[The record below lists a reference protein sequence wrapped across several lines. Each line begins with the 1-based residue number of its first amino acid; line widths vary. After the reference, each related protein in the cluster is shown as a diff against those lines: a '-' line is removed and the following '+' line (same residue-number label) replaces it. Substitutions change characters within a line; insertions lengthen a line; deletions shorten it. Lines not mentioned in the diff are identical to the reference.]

1 MRFRHLALLLGLGLL
16 AACERPPE
24 SAYISRVAGSDLG
37 QPAGTNARGE
47 ACLARPAP
55 IPTADLPVRGALD
68 IVCAGWTQPA
78 ARVVRLAGPT
88 DAATL
93 DRLSGGIWMAG
104 LQARLICDPPISTR
118 LASGAPA
125 RMLEC
130 RRRVGGWPHL
140 ALVAAGPGGPVLAE
154 GIGAALPVVERLVA
168 ETPSAGAQTV
178 RSDALG
184 IAARTLL
191 AEAYG
196 ATEIGRYEA
205 LMQLGRG
212 LHDVE
217 DFTAAADAFRGA
229 LAVQQRVLGGQHP
242 DTVGPLTALGLS
254 LAAQG
259 RSVEAAAAF
268 ARAAVLAPTAA
279 DPLAGAR
286 LDHYRGVA
294 AIAGGDPAAALPLLA
309 RADAAYASRAPSDL
323 DAVADGEAP
332 ALDVLALSAVMGL
345 AEARRAQGVALGRL
359 GRGAEGQAMAASA
372 SRMLRRVDLQPSL
385 LVGRSLRSQAIA
397 SQAAGRTEAA
407 ARLSRE
413 AAQRFGDALP
423 GERPEA
429 SARFAAGRA
438 AAAIGQED
446 AALAHFR
453 AGLPILKARQ
463 RALPVASV
471 MPFLDLL
478 AARGLTAEM
487 FEAAQFAQREQTT
500 RLIAL
505 SVARLAAAGS
515 DSAIGT
521 ALRLKQ
527 DADRRVQ
534 ALLAE
539 RDAAEPEALRGIDA
553 RITEAEV
560 ARAEADAAAAAAAPG
575 YRQLLAL
582 QVEAEAVQR
591 WLNPDEALVSM
602 LIGPQHGH
610 VFVLRAGQAPQS
622 RRIALG
628 ESEIA
633 QLVERIRATVT
644 VGADGRPPPFD
655 TAAALALH
663 EAVMGPVA
671 PLLTGVARLL
681 VVADGP
687 MLSLPFNL
695 LLTGPADPA
704 ALRTDD
710 PAALRAAPWLLRNHA
725 ITHLASA
732 QALVTARANPRALAD
747 ARANPRAQ
755 STARGAFAGF
765 ADPVAPTPAQLARH
779 FPADRCAEDAGL
791 VARLPPLPQARREVE
806 LARRMLSGGGDA
818 TLVRTGAAFT
828 AATLDGP
835 TVETARVLHFATHA
849 VLPGELSCLEEPALM
864 VSPAAGPAGAAASFL
879 PASTVLNWRLSADLV
894 VLSACNTGTTRTGA
908 GSGGEGLSALA
919 RAFLF
924 AGARGLL
931 ATHWS
936 VDDEAALLT
945 VLETLRRRERLG
957 EDTARA
963 LRAAQ
968 LQLLEDPES
977 PPHPFYWAPF
987 ALIGDADRPG
997 PRT

>member
-1 MRFRHLALLLGLGLL
+1 MMRFRRLALLLGLGLL

-24 SAYISRVAGSDLG
+24 SAYLSRVAGSDLG

-55 IPTADLPVRGALD
+55 MPTADLPVRGALD

-168 ETPSAGAQTV
+168 ETQATGTQAV

-242 DTVGPLTALGLS
+242 DTTGPLTALGLS

-259 RSVEAAAAF
+259 RSAEATAAF
-268 ARAAVLAPTAA
+268 ARAAVLAPAAA
-279 DPLAGAR
+279 DPLAAAR

-294 AIAGGDPAAALPLLA
+294 AMAGGDPAAALPLLA
-309 RADAAYASRAPSDL
+309 RAAAAYASRAPADL
-323 DAVADGEAP
+323 DALADGEAP
-332 ALDVLALSAVMGL
+332 ALDVQALSAVMGL

-359 GRGAEGQAMAASA
+359 GRGAEGQAMAAA
-372 SRMLRRVDLQPSL
+372 ANRLLRRIDLQPSL

-397 SQAAGRTEAA
+397 SQSAGRAETA

-438 AAAIGQED
+438 AAAIGQEES
-446 AALAHFR
+446 ALAQFR

-478 AARGLTAEM
+478 ADRGLTSEM

-505 SVARLAAAGS
+505 SVARLAAAGG
-515 DSAIGT
+515 DSAIGA
-521 ALRLKQ
+521 ALRQKQ

-534 ALLAE
+534 TLLAE
-539 RDAAEPEALRGIDA
+539 RDAAEPEALRAIDA

-560 ARAEADAAAAAAAPG
+560 ARAEADAAAAAGAPG

-602 LIGPQHGH
+602 LIGPRHGH
-610 VFVLRAGQAPQS
+610 IFVLRAGQAPQS

-628 ESEIA
+628 EAEIA
-633 QLVERIRATVT
+633 QLVERVRATVI

-671 PLLTGVARLL
+671 PLLAGVARLL

-704 ALRTDD
+704 DLRK
-710 PAALRAAPWLLRNHA
+710 APWLLRNHA

-732 QALVTARANPRALAD
+732 QALVTARANPRAPTD
-747 ARANPRAQ
+747 ARANPRAL
-755 STARGAFAGF
+755 SAGRGTFAGF
-765 ADPVAPTPAQLARH
+765 ADPVVPTPAQLARH
-779 FPADRCAEDAGL
+779 FPADRCAEDARL

-806 LARRMLSGGGDA
+806 LARRLLSGGTDA

-828 AATLDGP
+828 AAALDAA
-835 TVETARVLHFATHA
+835 TVEGARVLHFATHA

-864 VSPAAGPAGAAASFL
+864 VSPAAGPGGAAASFL
-879 PASTVLNWRLSADLV
+879 PASTVLNWRLSAELV

-957 EDTARA
+957 EPTATA

-968 LQLLEDPES
+968 LQLLEDPDS

-997 PRT
+997 ART